1 MRICIKNN
9 FFKKN
14 LKFSLIITMSV
25 FLSACESIPSKT
37 SKPVFKIANF
47 PSLKQKKENV
57 NNNGQKVNQSKT
69 EKEADL
75 VNTNALNKATQPEKT
90 TLDVVQQEE
99 NNNSDQKVNQS
110 KTEKEAD
117 LVNTNALNKAT
128 QPEKTTLDV
137 VQQEERKNNYQKTPE
152 EMVDQ
157 NAFTSLPDSKESKI
171 QDNQLLDNNDLAFAK
186 DYFENKKTKTDIE
199 NFDREILEFK
209 TRQENKIASLT
220 NIPQAPMKPP
230 PIKKIKINSLI
241 NVKVENLESVLG
253 KPNFVIFDEGMNL
266 WQYEFGKC
274 IVDFFLKFNENNY
287 SVVFIDIRATELGYI
302 TDMTTCENELSTA
315 LNR

>member
-25 FLSACESIPSKT
+25 FLSACESIPSKS

-47 PSLKQKKENV
+47 PSVKQKKENV
-57 NNNGQKVNQSKT
+57 NNNG
-69 EKEADL
+69 
-75 VNTNALNKATQPEKT
+75 
-90 TLDVVQQEE
+90 
-99 NNNSDQKVNQS
+99 QKVNQS

-230 PIKKIKINSLI
+230 PIKKIKIN
-241 NVKVENLESVLG
+241 
-253 KPNFVIFDEGMNL
+253 
-266 WQYEFGKC
+266 
-274 IVDFFLKFNENNY
+274 
-287 SVVFIDIRATELGYI
+287 
-302 TDMTTCENELSTA
+302 
-315 LNR
+315 

>member
-1 MRICIKNN
+1 
-9 FFKKN
+9 
-14 LKFSLIITMSV
+14 MSV
-25 FLSACESIPSKT
+25 FLSACESIPSKS

-47 PSLKQKKENV
+47 PSVKQKKENV
-57 NNNGQKVNQSKT
+57 NNNDQKVNQSKT
-69 EKEADL
+69 ENEADL
-75 VNTNALNKATQPEKT
+75 VNTNALNKATEPEKI
-90 TLDVVQQEE
+90 
-99 NNNSDQKVNQS
+99 
-110 KTEKEAD
+110 
-117 LVNTNALNKAT
+117 
-128 QPEKTTLDV
+128 TLDV
-137 VQQEERKNNYQKTPE
+137 VQQEERKNNYQKIPE

>member
-1 MRICIKNN
+1 MNSIRNIA
-9 FFKKN
+9 
-14 LKFSLIITMSV
+14 IIAHV
-25 FLSACESIPSKT
+25 DHGKT
-37 SKPVFKIANF
+37 TLVDKIIQSCLNENV
-47 PSLKQKKENV
+47 KKEN
-57 NNNGQKVNQSKT
+57 
-69 EKEADL
+69 KEL
-75 VNTNALNKATQPEKT
+75 
-90 TLDVVQQEE
+90 
-99 NNNSDQKVNQS
+99 
-110 KTEKEAD
+110 
-117 LVNTNALNKAT
+117 
-128 QPEKTTLDV
+128 
-137 VQQEERKNNYQKTPE
+137 
-152 EMVDQ
+152 
-157 NAFTSLPDSKESKI
+157 I
-171 QDNQLLDNNDLAFAK
+171 LDNNDLDFAK

-209 TRQENKIASLT
+209 TRHEDKIASLT

>member
-1 MRICIKNN
+1 
-9 FFKKN
+9 
-14 LKFSLIITMSV
+14 MSV
-25 FLSACESIPSKT
+25 FLSACESIPSKS
-37 SKPVFKIANF
+37 SKPAFKIANF
-47 PSLKQKKENV
+47 PSLEQKKDIV
-57 NNNGQKVNQSKT
+57 NIN
-69 EKEADL
+69 
-75 VNTNALNKATQPEKT
+75 
-90 TLDVVQQEE
+90 
-99 NNNSDQKVNQS
+99 DQKVNQS

-128 QPEKTTLDV
+128 QTEKITLDV
-137 VQQEERKNNYQKTPE
+137 VPQEERRNNYQKNPE

-157 NAFTSLPDSKESKI
+157 NAFTSLPNSKETKI
-171 QDNQLLDNNDLAFAK
+171 QDNRLLDTNDLAFTK
-186 DYFENKKTKTDIE
+186 DKPENKKLNPDKE
-199 NFDREILEFK
+199 NLDKKILESK

-220 NIPQAPMKPP
+220 TIPQAPLKPP

-253 KPNFVIFDEGMNL
+253 MPDFVIVDEGMNL

-287 SVVFIDIRATELGYI
+287 SVVFIDIRATELGYF
-302 TDMTTCENELSTA
+302 TDMTTCENELSNA